1 MLANFLNKTKPINFI
16 SLLILFFIC
25 FSARIFFSVF
35 SDDFTLNKLFKSAL
49 LLLLFMSVFF
59 FYNFILS
66 KNKLTFDNS
75 YAYFLF
81 TITTICILS
90 ELTNY
95 HSLFVTI
102 IYLLF
107 LRKIYSLRSPKKVI
121 QKLFDSGFWLGILC
135 ILEPFSILFLILIFA
150 GTFLHQ
156 KITIHTLFA
165 PIIGFITPLFIFF
178 TYFFWF
184 DKTEVFT
191 QLFAFKINLDFHF
204 YNTPKYIWFISSIS
218 ILSLI
223 SVIFKSIKT
232 FAISNTFRRSWALL
246 ITNLIL
252 GVLFLI
258 LLPIKNGSEIIFTL
272 FPISVII
279 ANGIELIKK
288 RYIKNLVLYTF
299 LLGCI
304 FLGFLL

>member
-16 SLLILFFIC
+16 GLLILFFIC
-25 FSARIFFSVF
+25 FSIPVFFSVF
-35 SDDFTLNKLFKSAL
+35 SDDFTLDKLLKSTL
-49 LLLLFMSVFF
+49 LLLLFMGVFF

-66 KNKLTFDNS
+66 KNKLTYDNS
-75 YAYFLF
+75 YANFLF
-81 TITTICILS
+81 TILTICILS

-95 HSLFVTI
+95 QSLIVTI

-135 ILEPFSILFLILIFA
+135 ILEPFSILFLILIFT

-156 KITIHTLFA
+156 KITVHTLFA
-165 PIIGFITPLFIFF
+165 PIIGFITPLFLFF

-191 QLFAFKINLDFHF
+191 QFLDFNINLDFHF
-204 YNTPKYIWFISSIS
+204 YKAPKYIWFISSIF
-218 ILSLI
+218 IVSLI

-246 ITNLIL
+246 ISNFLL
-252 GVLFLI
+252 GMLFLI
-258 LLPIKNGSEIIFTL
+258 LLPTKNGSELIFIL

-288 RYIKNLVLYTF
+288 RNIKNLVLYTF
-299 LLGCI
+299 LFECI
-304 FLGFLL
+304 FLGFFL